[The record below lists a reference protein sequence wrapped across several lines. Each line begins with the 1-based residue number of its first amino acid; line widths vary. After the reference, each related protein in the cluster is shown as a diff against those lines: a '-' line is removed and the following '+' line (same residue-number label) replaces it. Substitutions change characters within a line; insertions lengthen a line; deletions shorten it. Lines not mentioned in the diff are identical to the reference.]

1 MTRCS
6 YLLRVLHHCPAQQE
20 PSDIRQRAPCKR
32 CDQTCMF
39 VYGSIPYHTLLSA
52 SFHFLFSLLCLV
64 TMFNAVFLT
73 LLSTL
78 HSISQLLA
86 QLWSFPWQSSGLQ
99 FGNAGPDNVGSYAYN
114 GVYPRV
120 VWRLLHPDYI
130 GRASYKIYELT
141 ESEPVRVG
149 PCSLHFNR
157 LSRSFLCE
165 LCFTSNA
172 VSLMGSLGIS
182 VIFVFLCTD
191 TPHVRAPGLI
201 WIYHYSVPLVCL
213 TAGYLYCWGLL
224 ENHILRVTTCPS
236 QSQM

>member
-1 MTRCS
+1 MLS
-6 YLLRVLHHCPAQQE
+6 SSLYSPPYIVSLYSWHSFGHSLDKALASNLAMQAQIMLAAMPIMVFIQE
-20 PSDIRQRAPCKR
+20 
-32 CDQTCMF
+32 
-39 VYGSIPYHTLLSA
+39 
-52 SFHFLFSLLCLV
+52 
-64 TMFNAVFLT
+64 
-73 LLSTL
+73 
-78 HSISQLLA
+78 
-86 QLWSFPWQSSGLQ
+86 WSEDF
-99 FGNAGPDNVGSYAYN
+99 F
-114 GVYPRV
+114 
-120 VWRLLHPDYI
+120 HPDYI